1 MKIVRDGIWHTLT
14 PQELYDAYEE
24 QEHIYDCEDIRFQ
37 LDEMI
42 GDIECGETEED
53 EETKV
58 IRAIASSEEMIS
70 DCAYRKRRMMDK
82 YDVSWDYAVSEAIQE
97 VVRERLL

>member
-1 MKIVRDGIWHTLT
+1 MKIVRDGIWYTLT

-42 GDIECGETEED
+42 GDIVFGEED
-53 EETKV
+53 EEAKA
-58 IRAIASSEEMIS
+58 IRTIAGSEEMIS

-82 YDVSWDYAVSEAIQE
+82 YDVSWDCAVSEAIQE
-97 VVRERLL
+97 VVRECLS